1 MKMERGF
8 VAAYR
13 YEELSPTQFENLIV
27 DICRDLFGLGV
38 QGFATGP
45 DGGRDARFCGT
56 ANSFPSIRDPWIGT
70 TIIQAKHTSRVDA
83 SFSDTDFSGKGK
95 ILESEIPRITKLIQA
110 NDLDHY
116 ALFSNRKL
124 TGNNNT
130 KMEQAVSSSC
140 GLAPRDVHIA
150 GIEYIDLHLRDH
162 KSIAERHGLDLLA
175 APLRITRD
183 GIAEIIDAIRDAIQ
197 PGNTVPDDEPVDRTS
212 LERKNE
218 LNGISDDE
226 IEPFRRKYLKE
237 TAMIKDFL
245 ADPINETILKKYNE
259 AVEELNTRLPHLVSV
274 YGDFM
279 GAWHGIYDIMINHN
293 EILRQ
298 NPKLVKAVQF
308 YMYWNC
314 DFGRSENDDSAE

>member
-27 DICRDLFGLGV
+27 DICRDLFGLG
-38 QGFATGP
+38 TGP

-218 LNGISDDE
+218 LNGIS
-226 IEPFRRKYLKE
+226 
-237 TAMIKDFL
+237 
-245 ADPINETILKKYNE
+245 
-259 AVEELNTRLPHLVSV
+259 VEELNTRLPHLVSV